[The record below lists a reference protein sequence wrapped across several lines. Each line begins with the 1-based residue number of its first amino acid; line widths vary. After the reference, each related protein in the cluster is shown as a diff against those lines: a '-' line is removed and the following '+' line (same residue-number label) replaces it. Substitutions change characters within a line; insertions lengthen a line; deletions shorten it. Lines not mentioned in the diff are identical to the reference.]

1 MTKEKE
7 FSDLLCEIVAH
18 DMANGLTTLGS
29 YSVLLDEE
37 LDEQQLKA
45 KKYSKI
51 NLATIEK
58 LISLMEFFRKYRA
71 DCQKIS
77 WRSLASIYKYR
88 KAPLSVKI
96 TVNDELGTIKI
107 YASDLASMVFDNLID
122 NTIRHGKATE
132 IKVSHCFT
140 SDDELIVVFEDN
152 GKGVPTENKEKIFEK
167 GFGENTGMGLY
178 LTRKILDITD
188 IKIVEVGEL
197 GKGVRFEMTIPKNY
211 YKIETITET

>member
-7 FSDLLCEIVAH
+7 FSELLCEIVAH

-37 LDEQQLKA
+37 LDEKQVKA

-51 NLATIEK
+51 NLVTIEK
-58 LISLMEFFRKYRA
+58 LIALMEFFRKYRA

-77 WRSLASIYKYR
+77 WRSLGSIYKYR
-88 KAPLSVKI
+88 KVASSVKI
-96 TVNDELGTIKI
+96 IANDELGTIKI

-122 NTIRHGKATE
+122 NTIRHSKATE
-132 IKVSHCFT
+132 IRVSYCFN
-140 SDDELIVVFEDN
+140 SDSELVVVFEDD
-152 GKGVPTENKEKIFEK
+152 GKRVLVENKEKIFEK

-188 IKIVEVGEL
+188 IKIVEVGEP
-197 GKGVRFEMTIPKNY
+197 GKGARFEIIIPKNC
-211 YKIETITET
+211 YKIETINAT